1 MAFNKINTRFLQR
14 PPDGTK
20 PWWFQNSRVDIFLW
34 TLSNGDV
41 RMIQCANQETD
52 LGTEEA
58 YADWRPGKGVR
69 IGMVQGRMSS
79 LSLASPSVD
88 FTKIPSLSRLRRLVD
103 RAEECLTVMP
113 ESMRGQVV
121 AALTEM
127 RSRIAEVKK

>member
-1 MAFNKINTRFLQR
+1 
-14 PPDGTK
+14 
-20 PWWFQNSRVDIFLW
+20 
-34 TLSNGDV
+34 
-41 RMIQCANQETD
+41 MIQCANQETD

-88 FTKIPSLSRLRRLVD
+88 FTKIPSLSRLRRL
-103 RAEECLTVMP
+103 ECLTVMP